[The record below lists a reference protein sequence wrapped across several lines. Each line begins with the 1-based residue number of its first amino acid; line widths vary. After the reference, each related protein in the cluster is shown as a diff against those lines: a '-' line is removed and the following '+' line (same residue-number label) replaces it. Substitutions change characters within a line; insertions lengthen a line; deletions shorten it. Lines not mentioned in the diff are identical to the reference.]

1 MNSVA
6 IVLNGTSSAGKTS
19 IAKAIQRQAPT
30 PVIHAQADT
39 FFGMFDWPAI
49 VTDEQKKEC
58 FSVCVENFHANL
70 CILATNP
77 FLLVVDHVFEQ
88 HAWFEACQ
96 KALQHKNT
104 YFIGIHCPL
113 AILEERELAR
123 GDRGIGI
130 AKGQF
135 DSVHLHKP
143 YSLEL
148 DSSVAT
154 PDECA
159 SAILQLILNEMQAN
173 PAFKRD
179 CRKSAAA
186 P

>member
-19 IAKAIQRQAPT
+19 IAKALQRQVNT
-30 PVIHAQADT
+30 PALHAQADT
-39 FFGMFDWPAI
+39 FFGMFNWPTI
-49 VTDEQKKEC
+49 VNDEIKNEC
-58 FSVCVENFHANL
+58 FRVCVENFHANL
-70 CILATNP
+70 SILSTKP
-77 FLLVVDHVFEQ
+77 FLLIVDQVFEQ

-96 KALQHKNT
+96 KALQPKKT

-113 AILEERELAR
+113 TILEERELAR

-135 DSVHLHKP
+135 ENVHLQKP
-143 YSLEL
+143 YALEL

-159 SAILQLILNEMQAN
+159 SAIIQLILNENAG
-173 PAFKRD
+173 
-179 CRKSAAA
+179 
-186 P
+186 